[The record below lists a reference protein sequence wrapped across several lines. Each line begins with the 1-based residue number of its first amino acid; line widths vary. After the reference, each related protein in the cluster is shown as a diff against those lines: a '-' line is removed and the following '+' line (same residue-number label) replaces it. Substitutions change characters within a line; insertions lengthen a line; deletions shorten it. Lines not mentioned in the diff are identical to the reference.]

1 MSSYAP
7 PRSLFWRPTSSAT
20 AVDGYGRGRDAA
32 SASVRSGRA
41 ELLPCGR
48 NASRWIAPKDVSHMT
63 VACQGREKADCR
75 DHRCSHHVEISADRW
90 PDDVR
95 LSDIEP
101 GFVCTACGWVNSECG
116 SLQCQLRSETDR
128 LVRRHEL
135 SPSADRR
142 HGSISSPPNNQP
154 YERDARSC
162 SITEQLNSDTQTV
175 AARALARHS
184 LERSQPKAKQ
194 GEDKNTTAADSGC
207 G

>member
-1 MSSYAP
+1 MSLTRRLAAYSGARCRRLQP
-7 PRSLFWRPTSSAT
+7 LMDTDEVAT
-20 AVDGYGRGRDAA
+20 LQAHPCEVVEPNCFLAVEM
-32 SASVRSGRA
+32 RA
-41 ELLPCGR
+41 
-48 NASRWIAPKDVSHMT
+48 KDVSHMT

-116 SLQCQLRSETDR
+116 RCNVSFAPKPTELE
-128 LVRRHEL
+128 RRHEL

-175 AARALARHS
+175 AARALARPS
-184 LERSQPKAKQ
+184 LERSRQKI
-194 GEDKNTTAADSGC
+194 DRR
-207 G
+207 

>member
-1 MSSYAP
+1 MSLTRRLAAYSDARCRRLQP
-7 PRSLFWRPTSSAT
+7 LMDTDEVAT
-20 AVDGYGRGRDAA
+20 LQAHPCEVVEPNCFLAVEM
-32 SASVRSGRA
+32 RA
-41 ELLPCGR
+41 
-48 NASRWIAPKDVSHMT
+48 KDVSHMT

-75 DHRCSHHVEISADRW
+75 DHRCSHHVEISADCW

-142 HGSISSPPNNQP
+142 HGSSARRRTISLMSVMRDLAQSLNN
-154 YERDARSC
+154 
-162 SITEQLNSDTQTV
+162 
-175 AARALARHS
+175 
-184 LERSQPKAKQ
+184 
-194 GEDKNTTAADSGC
+194 
-207 G
+207 